1 MFADGWVLWARGN
14 ILRLRGLS
22 GQSPSRRDGGW
33 NVIVLPSKTRFCS
46 PRPGRRDIEC
56 LAGLFEKSATE
67 ACEQAAF
74 DGSQ

>member
-1 MFADGWVLWARGN
+1 MVADGLLLCVRGN

-22 GQSPSRRDGGW
+22 GQSPSCRDGGW
-33 NVIVLPSKTRFCS
+33 NVIVLPSKTRFRS
-46 PRPGRRDIEC
+46 PRSGRRDIEC